1 MALRIAELL
10 KKGKTIPAGAPARDD
25 LLRQAPH
32 VRTARRGEET
42 ALLDLRGER
51 YYSLNEAGTLAWGL
65 LAPGATKREIVEA
78 IRREYEL
85 PAGGPDAVEADVA
98 RLLHDLLAAGLVVA
112 AQPRRPGD
120 RR

>member
-10 KKGKTIPAGAPARDD
+10 KKRKTIPTGAPARDD

-51 YYSLNEAGTLAWGL
+51 YYSLNEVGSLAWAL
-65 LAPGATKREIVEA
+65 LAPGASRREIVEA

-85 PAGGPDAVEADVA
+85 PVGGPDAVEADVA
-98 RLLHDLLAAGLVVA
+98 RLLHDLLGAGLVVA
-112 AQPRRPGD
+112 AASGSAGD